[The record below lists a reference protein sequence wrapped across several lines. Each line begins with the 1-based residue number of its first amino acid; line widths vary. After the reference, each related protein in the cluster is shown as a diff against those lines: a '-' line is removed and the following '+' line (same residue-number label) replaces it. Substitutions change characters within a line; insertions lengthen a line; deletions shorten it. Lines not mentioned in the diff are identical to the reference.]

1 MKIAVIAA
9 NGRSGQA
16 FVKAALAAGH
26 QVRAGVFSKSN
37 LKPHPKLTI
46 VHCDATKEAD
56 VKNLITGCDAVV
68 SLIGHVEGSAPDV
81 QTVAIQK
88 IVAAMKQTGVKR
100 LVSLTGTGVRFAGD
114 KIILIDRFLNLGLSL
129 VDPKRLKDGRNHAE
143 VLKNSGLDWTLI
155 RVLKLQNVKPRAF
168 ALSQHGP
175 TKWYV
180 GRQEVAQAILEVL
193 AKGSFIKQA
202 PIISPFKT

>member
-1 MKIAVIAA
+1 M
-9 NGRSGQA
+9 QC
-16 FVKAALAAGH
+16 ALAAGH
-26 QVRAGVFSKSN
+26 EVRAGVFTKNN
-37 LKPHPKLTI
+37 LGAHPKLTI
-46 VHCDATKEAD
+46 VQCDATKEAD
-56 VKNLITGCDAVV
+56 VKNLITDCDAVV
-68 SLIGHVEGSAPDV
+68 SLIGHVRGSTPDV

-88 IVAAMKQTGVKR
+88 IVAIMKETGPRR

-114 KIILIDRFLNLGLSL
+114 KIILIDRFLNLGLNL

-168 ALSQHGP
+168 VLSQHGP
-175 TKWYV
+175 AKLFV
-180 GRQEVAQAILEVL
+180 GRKEVAQAILEVL

-202 PIISPFKT
+202 PIISPLKI